1 MSVNTFNATAKKRQK
16 SADEIIAAEAK
27 KEALRLKREAAVDK
41 KMQVLHAEQAATD
54 RKCCACQNTLPVIMF
69 GKDKS
74 RKDGLAARCKP
85 CNRLHIKGFTGY
97 VKKERDTSLT
107 PPRQI
112 NVMEGVYVPERGMYY
127 RNDGNKHIKSVGF

>member
-1 MSVNTFNATAKKRQK
+1 MSANTFNATANKRQK
-16 SADEIIAAEAK
+16 SADEVI
-27 KEALRLKREAAVDK
+27 AAVDK

>member
-1 MSVNTFNATAKKRQK
+1 MSTPKKPTATQ
-16 SADEIIAAEAK
+16 AK
-27 KEALRLKREAAVDK
+27 KEAKRLEREHKINAQMQATHAA
-41 KMQVLHAEQAATD
+41 QAATV
-54 RKCCACQNTLPVIMF
+54 RCCAGCKQSLPLIMF

-97 VKKERDTSLT
+97 VKKERDTSLV

-112 NVMEGVYVPERGMYY
+112 NVMEGTYVPERGMYY

>member
-1 MSVNTFNATAKKRQK
+1 MTAT
-16 SADEIIAAEAK
+16 
-27 KEALRLKREAAVDK
+27 
-41 KMQVLHAEQAATD
+41 T
-54 RKCCACQNTLPVIMF
+54 RKCCACQNTLPVSMF

-97 VKKERDTSLT
+97 VKKERDPTLV

-112 NVMEGVYVPERGMYY
+112 NVMTGHYVPARDTYY
-127 RNDGNKHIKSVGF
+127 RNDGLKHIKSLGF